1 MPRKIARRSIV
12 RSADELPPGYV
23 RMARWLE
30 RGRRTPAYAALWAA
44 VNAGR
49 LDAAKLH
56 PGGRESL
63 RGPVYVDEAAAL
75 RLLAST
81 VEAEHTKPA
90 ASLFPVADD
99 RQPLEPVATVAASL
113 AAGDPGT
120 VDRLA
125 ASLER
130 VAEALEE
137 LLRRS
142 RVELDLGPLA

>member
-12 RSADELPPGYV
+12 RSAAELPPGYV
-23 RMARWLE
+23 RMARWLS
-30 RGRRTPAYAALWAA
+30 RGRKTPGYNALVAA

-49 LDAAKLH
+49 LAAAKLH
-56 PGGRESL
+56 PGGRESI
-63 RGPVYVDEAAAL
+63 RGPVYVEEAAAIA
-75 RLLAST
+75 LLART
-81 VEAEHTKPA
+81 IEAEHTKPA

-99 RQPLEPVATVAASL
+99 REPVATVAASL

-130 VAEALEE
+130 VADALEE

-142 RVELDLGPLA
+142 RVELDLEPLA